1 MRWPLRLV
9 MVVSHHICRAE
20 MDLMLKNQLIHY
32 CVKGTVNI
40 AFFFIEI
47 FIERIKAEY
56 ANVFF
61 IFDALVFDA
70 RIAIE

>member
-1 MRWPLRLV
+1 MKLERF
-9 MVVSHHICRAE
+9 
-20 MDLMLKNQLIHY
+20 
-32 CVKGTVNI
+32 TVNI
-40 AFFFIEI
+40 SFFFIEI